1 MCWEWSDCNLCLGL
15 PFYTQP
21 FGQDNYPHLNLDQY
35 SFSGLHR
42 VTTCLRQLRRGPG
55 SAMGTNSL
63 FWIDFS
69 ESPREM
75 TFFNSILQVRA
86 IFECG
91 NQVLE
96 HGIVFNDMASL
107 FLAKI
112 VSKSA
117 TLIAPGTL
125 QLKILNGH
133 WAVGQLRSS
142 DLQPLAFQV
151 ESNGSLPSQSR
162 RMKGR
167 SESRFFP
174 PLSPCGVAKDRRPIA
189 TYIYL

>member
-1 MCWEWSDCNLCLGL
+1 
-15 PFYTQP
+15 
-21 FGQDNYPHLNLDQY
+21 
-35 SFSGLHR
+35 
-42 VTTCLRQLRRGPG
+42 
-55 SAMGTNSL
+55 MGTNSL

-96 HGIVFNDMASL
+96 HGIVFNDIASL

-142 DLQPLAFQV
+142 DLQPLAFH
-151 ESNGSLPSQSR
+151 
-162 RMKGR
+162 
-167 SESRFFP
+167 
-174 PLSPCGVAKDRRPIA
+174 
-189 TYIYL
+189 

>member
-1 MCWEWSDCNLCLGL
+1 
-15 PFYTQP
+15 
-21 FGQDNYPHLNLDQY
+21 
-35 SFSGLHR
+35 
-42 VTTCLRQLRRGPG
+42 
-55 SAMGTNSL
+55 
-63 FWIDFS
+63 
-69 ESPREM
+69 M
-75 TFFNSILQVRA
+75 TFFSKSILQVRA

-96 HGIVFNDMASL
+96 HGIVFNDIASL
-107 FLAKI
+107 FLAQI

-142 DLQPLAFQV
+142 DLQPLAFHWQV

-174 PLSPCGVAKDRRPIA
+174 PLSPCGVAKVRRPIA
-189 TYIYL
+189 TFMFLKFHFSGHKCMIHIFHDTSKILPPPIIRKFLGTCNNGEFGSASRNLAYFEICILKIWGLS